1 MHIEDIFEDL
11 EAQFDAA
18 LQNEQR
24 DTFTD
29 NARAIEVCTL
39 NQVKRDLIAPII
51 GDGFLAG
58 LDAISPIWHV
68 YPTKSL
74 RNVVFHSEIDE
85 SLPKLRTFDIDLAT
99 FLDTIPTP
107 CSVRW
112 RIHGAT
118 EYLNSGKLHS
128 MSGQFLFLYQANAM
142 RPIAV
147 PIHALEQLVIESV
160 DNLNGDF

>member
-11 EAQFDAA
+11 EAQFDAE
-18 LQNEQR
+18 LQKSSR

-29 NARAIEVCTL
+29 NVRAIEVCTL
-39 NQVKRDLIAPII
+39 NQVKRDLIAPIL

-58 LDAISPIWHV
+58 LDVISPIWHV
-68 YPTKSL
+68 YPNKSL

-85 SLPKLRTFDIDLAT
+85 SLPKMRTVDIDLTT
-99 FLDTIPTP
+99 FLDSIPTP

-112 RIHGAT
+112 RIHGAI
-118 EYLNSGKLHS
+118 EFLNSGQLHS
-128 MSGQFLFLYQANAM
+128 LSGQFLFIYQVGAT

-147 PIHALEQLVIESV
+147 PIVALEQLVIESV